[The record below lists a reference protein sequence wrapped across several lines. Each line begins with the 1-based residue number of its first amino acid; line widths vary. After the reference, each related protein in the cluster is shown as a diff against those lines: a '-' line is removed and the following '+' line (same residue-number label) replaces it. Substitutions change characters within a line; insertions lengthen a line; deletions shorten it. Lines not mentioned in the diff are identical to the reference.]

1 MTVMTLSVM
10 NSLLYRDITII
21 IITIIIIIVT
31 MHPRKDYY
39 ITDKGAFRKSEEI
52 KTTEKQ

>member
-1 MTVMTLSVM
+1 MILSVM

-21 IITIIIIIVT
+21 IITIIIIVT